1 MNNVDKAAIIRPKM
15 PELDSVRGI
24 AILGVLFC
32 HGFYWSSGLIGLS
45 GIIRD
50 LVNVTRLGALGVN
63 LFFVLSGFL
72 ITGILVEMRSKPRY
86 YPKFYFRRVVRILPA
101 LYVLLFVLYF
111 VPGQSRSYVLLSAFF
126 LANIA
131 PILHVPYTYGMLW
144 SLAVEEHFYFVW
156 PLAVRSFKSRTLLSV
171 AIGVVAVSP
180 ILQALWFRN
189 PLPEGF
195 GEFTWLIA
203 DGLAIGACLAL
214 LVREPWCKR
223 RHLLRFSVGAVAGA
237 ALLLGAGAPFGILTR
252 RELLGAALLVS
263 VVHLLFVGLLGLFL
277 LAGSSR
283 LAYLVNWRTLR
294 FYGEIS
300 YGLYLYHWLVFLGY
314 DAAVHHFLPT
324 ASFIGHPGLLFL
336 RFGVVLSA
344 ATFIAYVSRW
354 QYEQRFLALKSR
366 VS

>member
-1 MNNVDKAAIIRPKM
+1 MNNVDEAPIIRPKM

-32 HGFYWSSGLIGLS
+32 HGFYWSSGLTGLS

-50 LVNVTRLGALGVN
+50 FVNVTRLGALGVN

-101 LYVLLFVLYF
+101 LYALLLVLWF
-111 VPGQSRSYVLLSAFF
+111 VPGQNRNYVLLSALF

-131 PILHVPYTYGMLW
+131 PILHVSYTYGVLW

-171 AIGVVAVSP
+171 AIGIVAVSP
-180 ILQALWFRN
+180 IVRALWFRN

-203 DGLAIGACLAL
+203 DGLAMGACLAL
-214 LVREPWCKR
+214 LVREPRCKR
-223 RHLLRFSVGAVAGA
+223 KHLLQFSVGAIAGA

-252 RELLGAALLVS
+252 RELLGSALLIS
-263 VVHLLFVGLLGLFL
+263 VVHMLFAGLVGLFL

-283 LAYLVNWRTLR
+283 FAYLVNWRVLR

-314 DAAVHHFLPT
+314 DAAMRRFQPA
-324 ASFIGHPGLLFL
+324 ASFIGHPALLFL
-336 RFGVVLSA
+336 RFVVVLSA
-344 ATFIAYVSRW
+344 ATLVAYISRW
-354 QYEQRFLALKSR
+354 QYEQRFLALKSKVR
-366 VS
+366 